1 MVDVLGGNNEWQGS
15 KAPVIYSHSSA
26 YTICPHPR
34 NVKDHV
40 LQLVKERNSVVLVNV
55 APEFI
60 ACKDVGADNGV
71 PEPIPEEATL
81 NRVADHI
88 IYIGERI
95 GYDYVGI
102 GTDFDGIP
110 NIPEGFEDAT
120 KYPAL
125 IAKLLERGVSEGD
138 ASKIVGL
145 NVLRVWHDVE
155 VVAATMQAAGAPVLE
170 DDP

>member
-1 MVDVLGGNNEWQGS
+1 MVDVLGGNDEWQGS
-15 KAPVIYSHSSA
+15 KASVIYSHSSA
-26 YTICPHPR
+26 YAICPHPR

-40 LQLVKERNSVVLVNV
+40 LHLVKERNSVVLVNI
-55 APEFI
+55 APDFI

-81 NRVADHI
+81 KRVADHI

-95 GYDYVGI
+95 GYDHVGI

-110 NIPEGFEDAT
+110 SVPEGFEDAT
-120 KYPAL
+120 KYPDL
-125 IAKLLERGVSEGD
+125 IAELLGRGVSERD

-145 NVLRVWHDVE
+145 NILRVWHDVE
-155 VVAATMQAAGAPVLE
+155 VVAAKLQAAGAPVLE